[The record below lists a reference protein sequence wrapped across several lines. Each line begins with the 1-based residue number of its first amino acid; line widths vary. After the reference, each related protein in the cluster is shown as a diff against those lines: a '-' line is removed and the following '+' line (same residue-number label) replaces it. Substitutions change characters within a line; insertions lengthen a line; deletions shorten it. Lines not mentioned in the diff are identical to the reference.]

1 MATAVERTDVDL
13 RGWAPGTRFYSTDD
27 GQHFVVEADLEDYG
41 PFRVVRRPTV
51 ILYCTDTA
59 GVTDLIPDFTFDPG
73 TTHEDAVR
81 LAGFAF
87 GS

>member
-1 MATAVERTDVDL
+1 MTTAFERTEVDL
-13 RGWAPGTRFYSTDD
+13 GGWAPGTRMFSTDD
-27 GQHFVVEADLEDYG
+27 NRHFVIDADLGDYG
-41 PFRVVRRPTV
+41 HLKVVRRPTV
-51 ILYCTDTA
+51 ILYCTETA

-81 LAGFAF
+81 LAGFTL